1 MYNSHMYWSQKAYN
15 ICDLLIRALS
25 DPGEVVFDPF
35 LGSGV
40 TALEAIRD
48 DMGRK
53 AVGCDINDMPVFISK
68 TLLSVNNTD
77 GLKAVLNDF
86 LAKLALLEEY
96 YQTTC
101 PLCHQTRM
109 ISKVL
114 FDKSTGRKI
123 Q

>member
-1 MYNSHMYWSQKAYN
+1 
-15 ICDLLIRALS
+15 
-25 DPGEVVFDPF
+25 
-35 LGSGV
+35 
-40 TALEAIRD
+40 
-48 DMGRK
+48 MGRK

-86 LAKLALLEEY
+86 LAKLAPLEEY

-101 PLCHQTRM
+101 PLCHQTGM
-109 ISKVL
+109 ISKFCL
-114 FDKSTGRKI
+114 IKWTGRKI